1 MIVNSHIKDTV
12 LCDLILL
19 FAFLF
24 ANEHIQRK
32 KVEAERQH
40 LEDLVVEYY
49 NSEYEG
55 NEYYEAEIK
64 EMYNNS
70 KQ

>member
-1 MIVNSHIKDTV
+1 MKVKTHIKDIV
-12 LCDLILL
+12 LCALVLM
-19 FAFLF
+19 FAFLY
-24 ANEHIQRK
+24 ANEHIQKK